1 MVHLLD
7 VSLLQIVFKIIFIP
21 NNFLYIIINNMVQ
34 TGGRKKRS
42 KTGRKASAKFLAAG
56 NEWRQHVKK
65 VMSQNVGKD
74 FKTILQLAA
83 KTYKKGRK
91 SLKRFSDSSIS
102 IEIRNKKA
110 GKKAGKTKK
119 NTKRAKKRGTRKKS
133 RKRSSGFF
141 GL

>member
-1 MVHLLD
+1 MT
-7 VSLLQIVFKIIFIP
+7 
-21 NNFLYIIINNMVQ
+21 Q
-34 TGGRKKRS
+34 TGGRRKRT

-56 NEWRQHVKK
+56 NAWRQHVKK
-65 VMSQNVGKD
+65 TMAQNVGKD
-74 FKTILQLAA
+74 FKTILKLAA

-102 IEIRNKKA
+102 IEIRS
-110 GKKAGKTKK
+110 KKAGKTKK

>member
-1 MVHLLD
+1 
-7 VSLLQIVFKIIFIP
+7 
-21 NNFLYIIINNMVQ
+21 MVQ
-34 TGGRKKRS
+34 TGGRKKRT
-42 KTGRKASAKFLAAG
+42 KTGRKASAKFLSAG
-56 NEWRQHVKK
+56 NAWRQHVKK
-65 VMSQNVGKD
+65 TMAQNVGKD
-74 FKTILQLAA
+74 FKTILKLAA
-83 KTYKKGRK
+83 KTYKKDRK

-102 IEIRNKKA
+102 IEIRSKKA

>member
-1 MVHLLD
+1 
-7 VSLLQIVFKIIFIP
+7 
-21 NNFLYIIINNMVQ
+21 MVQ

-56 NEWRQHVKK
+56 NEWRKHVKK
-65 VMSQNVGKD
+65 VMAQNVGKD

-102 IEIRNKKA
+102 IEIRS
-110 GKKAGKTKK
+110 KKAGKTKK

>member
-1 MVHLLD
+1 
-7 VSLLQIVFKIIFIP
+7 
-21 NNFLYIIINNMVQ
+21 MVQ

-65 VMSQNVGKD
+65 VMAQNVGKD
-74 FKTILQLAA
+74 FKTILKLAA

-110 GKKAGKTKK
+110 GKSKR
-119 NTKRAKKRGTRKKS
+119 NTKRTKKRGTRKKTK
-133 RKRSSGFF
+133 KRSTGFF
-141 GL
+141 GF